1 MKDIS
6 DYVSQLIVNPAEDK
20 IQQVNKMLVQIKQ
33 VGEAMPASLEMFT
46 VYLQSIERLKQ
57 QVADIKFDL
66 RPEAVAQVYA
76 LDLQKDMDE
85 FLGEA
90 EQAYSVIDEQLG
102 AAVQAIIDRNRAHNR
117 QLYDA
122 VNNDNS
128 IFIELKSKHDILMS
142 YSSDITD
149 LCTRYNVSASD
160 FNISE
165 KNVTPQKLNKMY
177 TQYIELMQKSSN
189 TSNPIRLLRDKVPDV
204 KKQGIIMLIVFLL
217 CFTPVLDFVA
227 IAFFIGIVVFM
238 RKSVKQAKRYGILSA
253 LLYNINPD
261 RLEHSCVDES
271 QLLPEEIND
280 NELDNYP
287 ELEHFNSL
295 YDELD
300 QKYNEDHKKEEQAFL
315 MNEFAIQR
323 PQIEQQTSEYIKQVQ
338 DLILQCVNN
347 VNELYDKA
355 TKEYEELKSKY
366 KGFGSEFNESGIF
379 DTNFTFGR
387 KDFIEQKIN
396 IGTRNII
403 IRPGNDQALL
413 ESFIRLLYVNAITHV
428 NYMKLIVNV
437 YDPNGMG
444 RSVMPLYVSKLESAF
459 KILQDN
465 LDELLSQLTVEA
477 QKNFEIMRGSNIL
490 EYNTVC
496 MENGRDTLTYKLL
509 MVLSQPKTIEESEK
523 LASLFQYSA
532 ESGIL
537 IWIVS
542 DTMEATDK
550 TCVFNAP
557 FDGIADPIRDQDNR
571 DWCRMVTNTYLD
583 LREHYKPPALDW
595 KKFISVC
602 CPPERQ
608 WNIGGC
614 DDYEKDNRDS
624 HADDNMYLYPG
635 FTNGDPDLCDG
646 YPLGNGGNVHALG
659 VGTTGAGKSV
669 FIHHIIQTMCEMYS
683 PRDLQL
689 WLCDF
694 KGTEFKFYMKSET
707 FPYSL
712 PHIKACLCTSD
723 GAFAMSLFHAIR
735 VITDNRFEQMKNPND
750 HTDWLA
756 YYDGKPIPNF
766 DNGKN
771 WNRYWREKA
780 KASNDERY
788 LDNCYPRVFLV
799 ADEFQVIFQVADTKC
814 IDTITADMTQIS
826 KLGRAA
832 NVHMFFTSQ
841 SMKGTLSA
849 DILNQFSL
857 RFALRCT
864 SDVSMDIMG
873 TPYAAENLPRFG
885 GLYVSATGIKKE
897 NQPKTATPGIGTDVI
912 HESTKQLAER
922 AIAEGI
928 KPYDLIT
935 YEESTKHPIEEL
947 EGLFADLRESGKLT
961 NDALIVFG
969 ERMAYSENRAPD
981 NVIVGKK
988 NNENF
993 MCCFSDY
1000 NDYVLFFNQMM
1011 VSLRNQKEEPTI
1023 IINSQVEDLSYI
1035 TDAESFISDKE
1046 KHRQYLYHTCYSMT
1060 SWIKKVMES
1069 RAQSGKTSPI
1079 WIFLLGWDKGVGFG
1093 VDMDF
1098 NVKAG
1103 MTAILQTAGAY
1114 NIHIVMMNISM
1125 TGIPLAVVAACKY
1138 RVAGACTVDDSTAL
1152 IGTRQAGLSYEGM
1165 KNGWIFVNNAGV
1177 VTRDKLYIS
1186 AIEREIAAST
1196 LVL

>member
-1 MKDIS
+1 MREIQ
-6 DYVSQLIVNPAEDK
+6 DYVNQLIVKPAEDK
-20 IQQVNKMLVQIKQ
+20 IQQVDKMLVRIKQ
-33 VGEAMPASLEMFT
+33 VEEAMPASLEMFPA
-46 VYLQSIERLKQ
+46 YLQSIGKLGQ
-57 QVADIKFDL
+57 QVSEIKFDL
-66 RPEAVAQVYA
+66 KPEAVSQVYA
-76 LDLQKDMDE
+76 LDLQNDMDA

-90 EQAYSVIDEQLG
+90 EQAYGNVDDQLG
-102 AAVQAIIDRNRAHNR
+102 AAVQEIVDRNKAHNQR
-117 QLYDA
+117 LYDE
-122 VNNDNS
+122 VNNNNS

-149 LCTRYNVSASD
+149 LCARYNVSASD

-165 KNVTPQKLNKMY
+165 RSMTPQKLNKMY
-177 TQYIELMQKSSN
+177 TQYIDLMQKSSG
-189 TSNPIRLLRDKVPDV
+189 SINPIRALREKVTDV
-204 KKQGIIMLIVFLL
+204 KKQGVIVLVVFLL
-217 CFTPVLDFVA
+217 CFTPALDFAA
-227 IAFFIGIVVFM
+227 IAFFVGIVVLM
-238 RKSVKQAKRYGILSA
+238 RKSAKQAKRYGILSA

-271 QLLPEEIND
+271 KLLPEEIND
-280 NELDNYP
+280 EDLDSYP
-287 ELEHFNSL
+287 ELEHFNAL

-300 QKYNEDHKKEEQAFL
+300 QKYNEDKKMEEQARL
-315 MNEFAIQR
+315 MNAFAIER
-323 PQIEQQTSEYIKQVQ
+323 PGIEQKANEYINKVRDMLKQCTDAVIALNNKANAAYE
-338 DLILQCVNN
+338 DL
-347 VNELYDKA
+347 K
-355 TKEYEELKSKY
+355 KKY

-444 RSVMPLYVSKLESAF
+444 RSVMPLYVSKLESSF

-465 LDELLSQLTVEA
+465 LDELLSQLTAEA
-477 QKNFEIMRGSNIL
+477 QKNFEVMRGSNIL
-490 EYNTVC
+490 EYNTIC

-509 MVLSQPKTIEESEK
+509 FVLSQPKTIEESEK
-523 LASLFQYSA
+523 LAALFQYSA

-550 TCVFNAP
+550 TCVFNKP
-557 FDGIADPIRDQDNR
+557 FDGVANPIRDQDSR
-571 DWCRMVTNTYLD
+571 DWCRMVTNTYLQ
-583 LREHYKPPALDW
+583 LREDYKPPSLGW
-595 KKFISVC
+595 KKFIDVC
-602 CPPERQ
+602 CPRDKQ
-608 WNIGGC
+608 WTFC
-614 DDYEKDNRDS
+614 S
-624 HADDNMYLYPG
+624 DDNMWLYPG

-646 YPLGNGGNVHALG
+646 YPVGNGGNVHAIG
-659 VGTTGAGKSV
+659 VGTTGAGKSI
-669 FIHHIIQTMCEMYS
+669 FIHHIIQTACEMYS
-683 PRDLQL
+683 PNELQL

-723 GAFAMSLFHAIR
+723 GAFAMSLFHALR
-735 VITDNRFEQMKNPND
+735 VITDDRFEQMKNPNE
-750 HTDWLA
+750 HRDWLSFD
-756 YYDGKPIPNF
+756 DGEPIPNM

-771 WNRYWREKA
+771 WNQYWRERA
-780 KASNDERY
+780 KDKSDDRY
-788 LDNCYPRVFLV
+788 LENCYPRVFLV
-799 ADEFQVIFQVADTKC
+799 ADEFQVIFQVADPKC

-832 NVHMFFTSQ
+832 NVDMFFTSQ

-857 RFALRCT
+857 RFGLRCT
-864 SDVSMDIMG
+864 ADVSMDIMG
-873 TPYAAENLPRFG
+873 TPYSAENLPKFG

-897 NQPKTATPGIGTDVI
+897 NQPKVATPFISTGTI

-922 AIAEGI
+922 AIADKI

-935 YEESTKHPIEEL
+935 YEESTKHPIAEL
-947 EGLFADLRESGKLT
+947 ENLFKDLRDSNKMT
-961 NDALIVFG
+961 NDSLIVFG

-981 NVIVGKK
+981 NAIVGKK

-1011 VSLRNQKEEPTI
+1011 VNLKNQKEQPII

-1035 TDAESFISDKE
+1035 TDAENYITDKE
-1046 KHRQYLYHTCYSMT
+1046 KHGQYLYHTCASMT
-1060 SWIKKVMES
+1060 SWVKKVVES

-1098 NVKAG
+1098 NVKG
-1103 MTAILQTAGAY
+1103 GITSILQTAGAY
-1114 NIHIVMMNISM
+1114 NIHVVMMNISM
-1125 TGIPLAVVAACKY
+1125 MGVPLAVVAACKY
-1138 RVAGACTVDDSTAL
+1138 RIAGACTVDDSTSL

-1177 VTRDKLYIS
+1177 ITRDKLYIS
-1186 AIEREIAAST
+1186 EIEREIAAST

>member
-1 MKDIS
+1 MREIS
-6 DYVSQLIVNPAEDK
+6 DYVEQLIVRPAEDK
-20 IQQVNKMLVQIKQ
+20 IQQVNKMLVRIKQ
-33 VGEAMPASLEMFT
+33 VEEAMPASLEMFPA
-46 VYLQSIERLKQ
+46 YLQSIVKIGQ
-57 QVADIKFDL
+57 QVGEIQFDL
-66 RPEAVAQVYA
+66 KSEAVAQVYA
-76 LDLQKDMDE
+76 LDLQNDMDA

-90 EQAYSVIDEQLG
+90 GQAYAVVDQQLES
-102 AAVQAIIDRNRAHNR
+102 AVQAIVERNRAHNQ

-122 VNNDNS
+122 VNSDNS

-149 LCTRYNVSASD
+149 LCARYNVSASD
-160 FNISE
+160 FSISE
-165 KNVTPQKLNKMY
+165 KNITPQKLNKMY
-177 TQYIELMQKSSN
+177 TQYIDLMQKSGPAF
-189 TSNPIRLLRDKVPDV
+189 NPIRILREKVTDV
-204 KKQGIIMLIVFLL
+204 RKQGVIVLVAFLL
-217 CFTPVLDFVA
+217 CFTPALDLVA
-227 IAFFIGIVVFM
+227 VAFFIGIVVLM
-238 RKSVKQAKRYGILSA
+238 RKSAKQAKRYGILSA

-261 RLEHSCVDES
+261 RLEHSHVDES
-271 QLLPEEIND
+271 QLLPEEVGD
-280 NELDNYP
+280 EDLDNYP
-287 ELEHFNSL
+287 ELEYFNGL
-295 YDELD
+295 YDEVD
-300 QKYNEDHKKEEQAFL
+300 QRYNEEAKRNEQARL
-315 MNEFAIQR
+315 MNEFAVQR
-323 PQIEQQTSEYIKQVQ
+323 AEIEQMASDYIDKVKG
-338 DLILQCVNN
+338 LIRECSDSVIALANKA
-347 VNELYDKA
+347 NEVYDK
-355 TKEYEELKSKY
+355 LKAEY

-396 IGTRNII
+396 IGARNII
-403 IRPGNDQALL
+403 IRPGNDQTLL

-465 LDELLSQLTVEA
+465 LDELLSQLTAEA
-477 QKNFEIMRGSNIL
+477 QKNFEVMRGSNIL
-490 EYNTVC
+490 EYNTLC

-509 MVLSQPKTIEESEK
+509 FVLSQPKTIEENEK

-550 TCVFNAP
+550 TCVFNRP
-557 FDGIADPIRDQDNR
+557 FDGVANPIRDQDNR
-571 DWCRMVTNTYLD
+571 DWCRMVTNTYLK
-583 LREHYKPPALDW
+583 LRDDYKPPSLGW
-595 KKFISVC
+595 KKFIAVC
-602 CPPERQ
+602 CPPDKQ
-608 WNIGGC
+608 WTSC
-614 DDYEKDNRDS
+614 S
-624 HADDNMYLYPG
+624 DDNMWLYPG

-646 YPLGNGGNVHALG
+646 YPLGNGGNVHAIG
-659 VGTTGAGKSV
+659 VGTTGAGKSI

-683 PRDLQL
+683 PKELQL

-723 GAFAMSLFHAIR
+723 GAFAMSLFHALR
-735 VITDNRFEQMKNPND
+735 VITDDRFEQMKNPND
-750 HTDWLA
+750 HRDWLA
-756 YYDGKPIPNF
+756 FDDGKPIPNM

-771 WNRYWREKA
+771 WNQYWRERA
-780 KASNDERY
+780 KDEQDDRY
-788 LDNCYPRVFLV
+788 LENCYPRVFLV
-799 ADEFQVIFQVADTKC
+799 ADEFQVIFQVADPKC

-832 NVHMFFTSQ
+832 NVDMFFTSQ

-857 RFALRCT
+857 RFGLRCT
-864 SDVSMDIMG
+864 ADVSMDIMG
-873 TPYAAENLPRFG
+873 TPYSAENLPKFG

-897 NQPKTATPGIGTDVI
+897 SQPKVATPFIGTDLI

-922 AIAEGI
+922 AISDKI

-947 EGLFADLRESGKLT
+947 EGLFDDLREKDKLT
-961 NDALIVFG
+961 KDTLIVFG

-981 NVIVGKK
+981 NAIVGKK

-1011 VSLRNQKEEPTI
+1011 VNLKNNKEESTI
-1023 IINSQVEDLSYI
+1023 VVNSQVEDLSYI
-1035 TDAESFISDKE
+1035 TDAESYITHKDMHGLHMYDSCAAF
-1046 KHRQYLYHTCYSMT
+1046 T
-1060 SWIKKVMES
+1060 SWVKKLVGS
-1069 RAQSGKTSPI
+1069 RAESGKSSPV

-1098 NVKAG
+1098 NVKG
-1103 MTAILQTAGAY
+1103 GITSILQTAGAY

-1125 TGIPLAVVAACKY
+1125 IGVPLAVTAACKY
-1138 RVAGACTVDDSTAL
+1138 RIAGACTVDDSTSL

-1165 KNGWIFVNNAGV
+1165 KNGWVFVNNAGAIS
-1177 VTRDKLYIS
+1177 RDKLYIS
-1186 AIEREIAAST
+1186 NIEREIAAST